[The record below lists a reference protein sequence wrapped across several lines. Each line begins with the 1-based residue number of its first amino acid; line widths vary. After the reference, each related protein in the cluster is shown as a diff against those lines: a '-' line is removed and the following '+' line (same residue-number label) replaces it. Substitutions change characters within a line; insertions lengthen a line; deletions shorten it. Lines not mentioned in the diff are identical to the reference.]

1 MKKVIVILFA
11 FCAFATNVIAQN
23 VATPAS
29 VPASKPTSSVVSF
42 DKLKHSFGKIKQ
54 NNPQSIS
61 FTLKNNGTK
70 PLIIEQATAQCGCT
84 TPEYSKA
91 PILKGKSS
99 SIKVTYNAATPGP
112 FTKTV
117 TVKFLNVPEP
127 SILTIEGEV
136 LKAEAP
142 AASPAKKG

>member
-1 MKKVIVILFA
+1 MKKIFLTLIV
-11 FCAFATNVIAQN
+11 FCALAANSIAQN
-23 VATPAS
+23 ATTPQA
-29 VPASKPTSSVVSF
+29 ATTAKSSVVSF
-42 DKLKHSFGKIKQ
+42 DKLKYSFGKIKQ
-54 NNPQSIS
+54 NNAQSIS
-61 FTLKNNGTK
+61 FTLKNNGSK

-99 SIKVTYNAATPGP
+99 AIKVTYNAANPGP

-136 LKAEAP
+136 LKADAP
-142 AASPAKKG
+142 PPAPVKKG

>member
-1 MKKVIVILFA
+1 MV
-11 FCAFATNVIAQN
+11 FCVCATSSNAQT
-23 VATPAS
+23 TP
-29 VPASKPTSSVVSF
+29 PANTLATSSVVSF
-42 DKLKHSFGKIKQ
+42 DKLKYSFGKIKQ
-54 NNPQSIS
+54 GTPQSIS
-61 FTLKNNGTK
+61 FTLKNIGGK

-91 PILKGKSS
+91 PILKSKSS
-99 SIKVTYNAATPGP
+99 SIKVTYNAANPGP

-136 LKAEAP
+136 LKSDAP
-142 AASPAKKG
+142 PPAPVKKG